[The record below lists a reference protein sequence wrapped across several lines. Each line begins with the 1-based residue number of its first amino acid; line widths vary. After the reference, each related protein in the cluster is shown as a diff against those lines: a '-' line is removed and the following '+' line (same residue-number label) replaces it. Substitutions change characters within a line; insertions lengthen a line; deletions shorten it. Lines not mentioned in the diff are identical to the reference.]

1 MLGEDKLK
9 KLIFLFMLFS
19 LTSCSLL
26 GTTYNVGSKV
36 GAVILDER
44 ELEDD
49 WKDTQTN
56 IQIRSDLT
64 AEKASYGLDI
74 EITVFEGEVMLNGAL
89 PTLSDIE
96 KVVEIAW
103 RPEHVTKVYNHI
115 RIQKPS
121 DILSTSED
129 AFLASSVRTRLILT
143 QNITSVNYKI
153 TVDDKVLYIM
163 GISKNQEEFN
173 AVINTIYAS
182 QGIEQVISHVRKSYK

>member
-1 MLGEDKLK
+1 
-9 KLIFLFMLFS
+9 MLFS
-19 LTSCSLL
+19 LASCSLL
-26 GTTYNVGSKV
+26 GTTYNIGSKV

-64 AEKASYGLDI
+64 TEKASYGLDI

>member
-19 LTSCSLL
+19 LASCSLL

-103 RPEHVTKVYNHI
+103 RPEPVTKVYNHI

-129 AFLASSVRTRLILT
+129 ALLASSVRTRLILT